1 MKTGIGCQRK
11 LHRELSL
18 THKVTSLSPAN
29 HPNVVVE
36 GKARVQ
42 FTSRS
47 SNVFYNPKMS
57 LNRDLAI
64 LFAISHFPHD
74 RLLQLC
80 DPMAGSG
87 VRAVRYALE
96 TSNVVS
102 VVAADRQPEAAEL
115 ARETVHLNSVESK
128 VSVIEAD
135 AHALFAKNPRERFDL
150 IDLDPFGSPSPFF
163 ESALRATE
171 SGGVLAATATDMGP
185 LSGARPGACK
195 RKYGVDPIRA
205 EFEKEVALRTMASA
219 LTTTAAKLEL
229 GINLAF
235 SHATDHYARLY
246 ATVTKGRK
254 AANESLLNLGF
265 VTLCHNC
272 LNRTTTSSLS
282 SIRGECE
289 NCASQTSS
297 GGPFWL
303 GLLWDR
309 ETVRRMIQHT
319 PLLFSTRLSEIQK
332 TLNCIENEVDS
343 ARFYYTTDAAA
354 AAFRTKPPPIS
365 ALLSSLR
372 HNGYQASRTHFNPSG
387 FRTDAP
393 TPRIASLFRTL
404 ADES

>member
-1 MKTGIGCQRK
+1 M
-11 LHRELSL
+11 SL
-18 THKVTSLSPAN
+18 TRKTPAPSPTY

-36 GKARVQ
+36 GRARVQ

-64 LFAISHFPHD
+64 LFTISHFPKD

-96 TSNVVS
+96 APNVAS
-102 VVAADRQPEAAEL
+102 VVAADRLPEAAEL
-115 ARETVHLNSVESK
+115 ARETVRLNNVENK
-128 VSVIEAD
+128 ISVIEAD
-135 AHALFAKNPRERFDL
+135 AFTLLAKNPRERFDL
-150 IDLDPFGSPSPFF
+150 IDLDPFGSSSPFF
-163 ESALRATE
+163 ESALRATV
-171 SGGVLAATATDMGP
+171 SGGVLVATATDMGP

-195 RKYGVDPIRA
+195 RKYGVDTIRA
-205 EFEKEVALRTMASA
+205 EFEKEIALRTMASA
-219 LTTTAAKLEL
+219 LMTTAAKLEL

-254 AANESLLNLGF
+254 AANASLLNLGF
-265 VTLCHNC
+265 VAHCSTC
-272 LNRTTTSSLS
+272 LTRTTISFLS
-282 SIRGECE
+282 SIRGDCE
-289 NCASQTSS
+289 NCRSRISV

-303 GLLWDR
+303 GPLWDR

-319 PLLFSTRLSEIQK
+319 PLLLSTRLSEIQK
-332 TLNCIENEVDS
+332 TLSSIESELDS
-343 ARFYYTTDAAA
+343 AAFYYTTDAAA
-354 AAFRTKPPPIS
+354 AAFRTKPPSIS
-365 ALLSSLR
+365 TLLSSLR
-372 HNGYQASRTHFNPSG
+372 HIGYKASRTHFNPTG

-393 TPRIASLFRTL
+393 
-404 ADES
+404 

>member
-1 MKTGIGCQRK
+1 
-11 LHRELSL
+11 
-18 THKVTSLSPAN
+18 
-29 HPNVVVE
+29 
-36 GKARVQ
+36 
-42 FTSRS
+42 
-47 SNVFYNPKMS
+47 
-57 LNRDLAI
+57 
-64 LFAISHFPHD
+64 
-74 RLLQLC
+74 
-80 DPMAGSG
+80 MAGSG

-115 ARETVHLNSVESK
+115 ARETVRLNNVESK

-135 AHALFAKNPRERFDL
+135 AYTLLAKNPRERFDL

-185 LSGARPGACK
+185 LSGARPRACK
-195 RKYGVDPIRA
+195 RKYGVDPIKA

-254 AANESLLNLGF
+254 AANESLVNLGF
-265 VTLCHNC
+265 VTHCPNC
-272 LNRTTTSSLS
+272 LNRTITSFLS
-282 SIRGECE
+282 SIRAGCE
-289 NCASQTSS
+289 NCGSQTSI

-303 GLLWDR
+303 GPLWDR

-319 PLLFSTRLSEIQK
+319 PLLLSTRLSEIQK

-343 ARFYYTTDAAA
+343 APFYYTTDAAA
-354 AAFRTKPPPIS
+354 AVFRTKPPPIS
-365 ALLSSLR
+365 TLLSSLKR
-372 HNGYQASRTHFNPSG
+372 MGYQATRTHFNPTG

-393 TPRIASLFRTL
+393 TTQVASLFRTL
-404 ADES
+404 TEESQP

>member
-1 MKTGIGCQRK
+1 
-11 LHRELSL
+11 
-18 THKVTSLSPAN
+18 
-29 HPNVVVE
+29 
-36 GKARVQ
+36 
-42 FTSRS
+42 
-47 SNVFYNPKMS
+47 MS

-64 LFAISHFPHD
+64 LFTISHFLKD
-74 RLLQLC
+74 RRLQLC

-96 TSNVVS
+96 TPNVAS
-102 VVAADRQPEAAEL
+102 VVAADRQPDAAEL
-115 ARETVHLNSVESK
+115 ARETVRLNKVEDK
-128 VSVIEAD
+128 VFVIQSEAYT
-135 AHALFAKNPRERFDL
+135 LLAKNPRERFDL

-163 ESALRATE
+163 ECALRATE
-171 SGGVLAATATDMGP
+171 AGGVLAATATDMGP

-195 RKYGVDPIRA
+195 RKYGVVPIRT

-246 ATVTKGRK
+246 ATVIKGRK
-254 AANESLLNLGF
+254 AANESLRNLGF
-265 VTLCHNC
+265 VTHCPNC
-272 LNRTTTSSLS
+272 LNRTTTPFLS
-282 SIRGECE
+282 SIREKCD
-289 NCASQTSS
+289 NCGSQISA

-309 ETVRRMIQHT
+309 ETVSRMIQHT
-319 PLLFSTRLSEIQK
+319 PLVLSTRLSEIQK
-332 TLNCIENEVDS
+332 ILNCIENELDS
-343 ARFYYTTDAAA
+343 PPFYYTTDAAA

-365 ALLSSLR
+365 TLLSSLR
-372 HNGYQASRTHFNPSG
+372 GNGYQASRTHLNPTG

-404 ADES
+404 TDEP